1 LQVETVARVPI
12 RRISVVVNLN
22 DPLAPELTISDFKE
36 MFGADPDPA
45 KYRIITLEV
54 LTSPDDQQPMLVSE
68 CGRYSRFI
76 KREGSEVYFR
86 RSLEP

>member
-1 LQVETVARVPI
+1 VARIPI

-22 DPLAPELTISDFKE
+22 DPLAPELTVSDFKDL
-36 MFGADPDPA
+36 FGTEPDPA
-45 KYRIITLEV
+45 RYRIINLEV

-76 KREGSEVYFR
+76 KREGSDVYFR
-86 RSLEP
+86 QYLEP